1 MAEAASE
8 YEGGAT
14 ANLSALVIPLLK
26 GVIYQENDP
35 ALWNGLL
42 NLQARV
48 RDYVS
53 VIGLDLMLDE
63 AEGYAFLRSRHEED
77 EETGVRLPRLIA
89 RRPLS
94 FPVSLLLALLRKR
107 LAEADAGG
115 GDTRLV
121 LTREDMVELIRVF
134 LPANTN
140 EARLIDQIDAHVN
153 KVVELGFLR
162 TSSRRAQAPVRR
174 PRSSRSAA
182 SSRPSWTPSGWQ
194 TSTNGWP
201 PTRPSSPM
209 TGKPRHSRKP
219 EFEPRRAR
227 RFLDEAMSR
236 SQSVCSRRWPPPR
249 NLAFVLIF
257 GFLVPF
263 VVNGSSTR

>member
-162 TSSRRAQAPVRR
+162 RLKPQGAGAGAQTPVFEVRR
-174 PRSSRSAA
+174 IL
-182 SSRPSWTPSGWQ
+182 
-194 TSTNGWP
+194 
-201 PTRPSSPM
+201 
-209 TGKPRHSRKP
+209 K
-219 EFEPRRAR
+219 
-227 RFLDEAMSR
+227 
-236 SQSVCSRRWPPPR
+236 
-249 NLAFVLIF
+249 AFVDAQWLANF
-257 GFLVPF
+257 DERLAAYQAQLADDGQASAQSETGV
-263 VVNGSSTR
+263 